1 MHEMQRVKDELYRL
15 FEIEASPKEVAQII
29 RAFNGITHKVDS
41 ARIADAVCA
50 TFGIELE
57 DLRGKCREKPLP
69 TARKVFCYLCVVH
82 AGLDEYETAKIIN
95 RHRST
100 VYVHVM
106 EVQTDWDVRPRD
118 AKMLND
124 AALMC
129 GLPKQLSI
137 VNRHV
142 DL

>member
-15 FEIEASPKEVAQII
+15 FQIEASPKEVAQII

-50 TFGIELE
+50 TFGIETE
-57 DLRGKCREKPLP
+57 ELRGKCREKPLP

-95 RHRST
+95 RDRST

-106 EVQTDWDVRPRD
+106 QVKNDWNVRPDD

-129 GLPKQLSI
+129 GLPKQLTI

-142 DL
+142 EL

>member
-1 MHEMQRVKDELYRL
+1 MQEIQRVKNELYRL
-15 FEIEASPKEVAQII
+15 FQIEASDEEVAQIL
-29 RAFNGITHKVDS
+29 RAFYDITFKADS

-50 TFGIELE
+50 TFGVEMD
-57 DLRGKCREKPLP
+57 DLRGKSRERPLP

-106 EVQTDWDVRPRD
+106 EVQNDWMLRPKD
-118 AKMLND
+118 AKLLND

-129 GLPKQLSI
+129 GLPKQLTI

-142 DL
+142 EL

>member
-1 MHEMQRVKDELYRL
+1 MHEMQRVKDEIYRL
-15 FEIEASPKEVAQII
+15 FKIEASPKEVAQII

-50 TFGIELE
+50 TFGIEME
-57 DLRGKCREKPLP
+57 DLRGKCRQKPLP

-95 RHRST
+95 RDRST

-106 EVQTDWDVRPRD
+106 EVINDWHVRPED
-118 AKMLND
+118 CKKLND
-124 AALMC
+124 AAIMC
-129 GLPKQLSI
+129 GLPKQLTI
-137 VNRHV
+137 VNRRAN
-142 DL
+142 L